1 MIKNAECYLE
11 KNKQHFPSSTVKEFK
26 HYSRLYSLNV
36 QDYEKIRSG
45 NLSEEILLRRLNS
58 LIAVSFELRQK
69 IKRTLNEEIAESDTV
84 APEACEL
91 SENRDGLMTGM
102 ASLMVFDELMTD
114 CSDEKDNSYDEKLE
128 AEMNSYCLEDW
139 QKDLVRN
146 GSYDVRSF
154 DEEELEED
162 DYYFEDDE

>member
-1 MIKNAECYLE
+1 M
-11 KNKQHFPSSTVKEFK
+11 
-26 HYSRLYSLNV
+26 
-36 QDYEKIRSG
+36 SG
-45 NLSEEILLRRLNS
+45 I
-58 LIAVSFELRQK
+58 
-69 IKRTLNEEIAESDTV
+69 
-84 APEACEL
+84 
-91 SENRDGLMTGM
+91 

-146 GSYDVRSF
+146 GSYDVWNF

-162 DYYFEDDE
+162 DYYFEDDDYYSEDDE

>member
-1 MIKNAECYLE
+1 MHRL
-11 KNKQHFPSSTVKEFK
+11 SSLF
-26 HYSRLYSLNV
+26 
-36 QDYEKIRSG
+36 
-45 NLSEEILLRRLNS
+45 
-58 LIAVSFELRQK
+58 AVSFELRQK
-69 IKRTLNEEIAESDTV
+69 IKRTLSEEIAESDTV
-84 APEACEL
+84 VPEVCEL
-91 SENRDGLMTGM
+91 NAENRYGLMTGI

-146 GSYDVRSF
+146 GSYDVWSF

-162 DYYFEDDE
+162 DYYFEDDDYYSEDDE

>member
-1 MIKNAECYLE
+1 M
-11 KNKQHFPSSTVKEFK
+11 V
-26 HYSRLYSLNV
+26 V
-36 QDYEKIRSG
+36 
-45 NLSEEILLRRLNS
+45 
-58 LIAVSFELRQK
+58 
-69 IKRTLNEEIAESDTV
+69 
-84 APEACEL
+84 PEACEF
-91 SENRDGLMTGM
+91 SENRDGLMTGI